1 MVNISC
7 LYTNTVVLRNQL
19 GYCIF
24 CESYWG
30 NVHCFVRKLQILWD
44 FIQTIPVLK
53 FMTRN
58 NCWNYVFVIA
68 AGRVR
73 SAPLAKIV
81 LRSFLAD
88 KKLIILINTFSD
100 PSWVPATFWSVAWL
114 TPFDWKEMLDPI
126 KKIHI
131 NFCQGRSI
139 ISLAFVRLLS
149 LSVLIQ

>member
-1 MVNISC
+1 M
-7 LYTNTVVLRNQL
+7 
-19 GYCIF
+19 
-24 CESYWG
+24 
-30 NVHCFVRKLQILWD
+30 HCFVRKLQILWD

-81 LRSFLAD
+81 LRLFLAD

-100 PSWVPATFWSVAWL
+100 PSWVPATFWSVA
-114 TPFDWKEMLDPI
+114 
-126 KKIHI
+126 
-131 NFCQGRSI
+131 
-139 ISLAFVRLLS
+139 
-149 LSVLIQ
+149 